1 MYHYLS
7 WNLQYIFKLFL
18 PNGHL
23 WKWTRD
29 SKDDF
34 DTYKYGSFH
43 NDTWYAH
50 QYFQGDF
57 R

>member
-7 WNLQYIFKLFL
+7 WNLQHIFKLFL